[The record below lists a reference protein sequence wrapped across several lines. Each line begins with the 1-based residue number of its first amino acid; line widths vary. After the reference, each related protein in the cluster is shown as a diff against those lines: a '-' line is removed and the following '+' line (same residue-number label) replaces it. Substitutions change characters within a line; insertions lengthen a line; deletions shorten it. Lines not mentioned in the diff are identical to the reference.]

1 MAKKVLVPLDFNKN
15 ELQNAVI
22 QNLSAAP
29 SSPIKGQKYYDTTDN
44 YEKYWNGTAWVKS
57 VDPSAI
63 DHNVLVNKGT
73 NTHAAIDTH
82 IASTANPHATT
93 KAQVSLSNVDDVKQM
108 PLSFLD
114 TDASLNANSDIKVAS
129 QKATKSYV
137 DGQIATIQGQIAAG
151 MTYKGTFDGSQTIV
165 AQGIATIQKGWFW
178 KVTVA
183 GSVSGVNTPSGSGVS
198 VGDMVIA
205 NVTKA
210 SGIVAADFDGVDNT
224 ESSDLVR
231 LAGVQTLTSKTIDA
245 DVNTISNL
253 ETDNFKAGV
262 IDTDGTLAAN
272 SDVKLATQ
280 KATKTYVDGKT
291 IGRTKKYVGTIT
303 ALATQT
309 ITAATHGCGT
319 DVIAV
324 VYEIISSTRYAVEVD
339 ITVNAAGDLIWTSA
353 TSLTGQLIIIG

>member
-29 SSPIKGQKYYDTTDN
+29 ASPIKGQKYFDTSDN
-44 YEKYWNGTAWVKS
+44 YEKYWNGTVWVKS
-57 VDPSAI
+57 VDPTAI
-63 DHNVLVNKGT
+63 DHNSLVNRGT

-82 IASTANPHATT
+82 IASTANPHGTT
-93 KAQVSLSNVDDVKQM
+93 KAQVGLTNVDDIKQM
-108 PLSFLD
+108 PLAYLD
-114 TDASLNANSDIKVAS
+114 TDPTLTANSDAKVAS

-137 DGQIATIQGQIAAG
+137 DGQITNIQGQITAG
-151 MTYKGTFDGSQTIV
+151 MVYKGTFDGSQTII
-165 AQGIATIQKGWFW
+165 AQGITTIQKGWFW
-178 KVTVA
+178 KVTV
-183 GSVSGVNTPSGSGVS
+183 GGTVSGVNTPSGAGVS

-210 SGIVAADFDGVDNT
+210 SGITAADFDGVDNT

-245 DVNTISNL
+245 DSNTILNL

-272 SDVKLATQ
+272 SDTRLATQ

-291 IGRTKKYVGTIT
+291 TGKAKKYVGTIT
-303 ALATQT
+303 AIATQT
-309 ITAATHGCGT
+309 IAAATHGCGT
-319 DVIAV
+319 DMVV
-324 VYEIISSTRYAVEVD
+324 SVYEIISTTRYAVEVD
-339 ITVNAAGDLIWTSA
+339 ISINATGDLTWTSA
-353 TSLTGQLIIIG
+353 TAITGQIVIIG